1 MKIKYLAFA
10 TALVVVLGVGI
21 AEAETLLSIDF
32 DNYTSSPATP
42 YTVGNVIGQDNWE
55 RTASDTNRDSY
66 VGNGVDINTTQIYYG
81 SPDPVVGTARA
92 TRPHSISFTSADTNV
107 EFSFWGYLECDTVGN
122 SNGNAAISPMW
133 EETKSPHAFARGD
146 FGMYYKSAYKDHPQV
161 WFRDGNGGHQWGDTL
176 TSGHWF
182 EIKAVIDFS
191 TLCSDSQTYG
201 SLTMYYRDLTDGE
214 TELDFHTDGEIQDKD
229 LYLVPNGD
237 GEFKSLGIV
246 ATLQPY
252 PDAYNQHQFID
263 NIQISKI
270 PEPSTLALLGC
281 GLIGLLAYAWRKR
294 K

>member
-1 MKIKYLAFA
+1 MKIKLLICVAAVLMMGTRFA
-10 TALVVVLGVGI
+10 Q
-21 AEAETLLSIDF
+21 AEVLLSIDF
-32 DNYTSSPATP
+32 DTYNGGTYA
-42 YTVGNVIGQDNWE
+42 VGNIIGQDTWE

-66 VGNGVDINTTQIYYG
+66 VGNGFGVNTTQIYYG
-81 SPDPVVGTARA
+81 SPSTTVGTARA
-92 TRPHSISFTSADTNV
+92 TRPHDIAFTSADTNV
-107 EFSFWGYLECDTVGN
+107 EISLWGYLECDTENRHVGN
-122 SNGNAAISPMW
+122 LAISPMW

-146 FGMYYKSAYKDHPQV
+146 FGMYYANANKEHPQV
-161 WFRDGNGGHQWGDTL
+161 WFRDGAGVQQWGDTL
-176 TSGHWF
+176 VTGHWY

-191 TLCSDSQTYG
+191 TLCSDSLTYG

-214 TELDFHTDGEIQDKD
+214 TELDFHIDGEIQDKD

-246 ATLQPY
+246 ATLQPTPY
-252 PDAYNQHQFID
+252 AYNQHQFID

-270 PEPSTLALLGC
+270 PEPSTLALLGT